1 MSAIT
6 ENTIYNPL
14 LIMEAYATEN
24 KWIKSLRL
32 TDSAPKHVMLFII
45 KNKSINGTKL
55 ISRKLI
61 KRYMPKANEYYLDR
75 VRDTEDIVIDYNLS
89 PVQKLVNLYN
99 DLN

>member
-32 TDSAPKHVMLFII
+32 TDDRPEHVMLFII
-45 KNKSINGTKL
+45 ENKSINGIKL

-75 VRDTEDIVIDYNLS
+75 VRDTEEGVIDYNLS